1 MSDAG
6 SGSDTRGGRPEVL
19 AMEIET
25 AHGSLRAMLAV
36 PQRPLRLP
44 ELALNFMGISNKLT
58 DLAVDQEAKEGRTV
72 SCRKGCGACCRQLV
86 PLSPPE
92 AWMIAD
98 VVAGMPPARQAEIR
112 ESFAAAAQT
121 LETSGIKAALAERL
135 DSAEQMVTI
144 AVDYFRLQVACPFLR
159 DESCSIHPY
168 RPSICREYMV
178 TSPAESCAQLGGP
191 SIARIPVQ
199 VRLSEALANLTAR
212 LLDREAE
219 VIPLPLAL
227 SWADAH
233 REEGERTWDA
243 RLLIEGLI
251 AELSPGGA
259 SPAGGAA

>member
-6 SGSDTRGGRPEVL
+6 NGTGRSAGRPEVL

-36 PQRPLRLP
+36 PPRQLRLP

-58 DLAVDQEAKEGRTV
+58 DLAVDHEAREGRTV
-72 SCRKGCGACCRQLV
+72 SCQKGCGACCRQLV

-98 VVAGMPPARQAEIR
+98 VVAGMPPARRAEVR
-112 ESFAAAAQT
+112 ATFAEAAAA
-121 LETSGIKAALAERL
+121 LERSGIKATLAARL
-135 DSAEQMVTI
+135 ETAEQMVSV
-144 AVDYFRLQVACPFLR
+144 AVQYFRLQVACPFLR

-178 TSPAESCAQLGGP
+178 TSPAENCAQLGLGP
-191 SIARIPVQ
+191 IARIPVSM
-199 VRLSEALANLTAR
+199 RLSEALSKLTAR
-212 LLDREAE
+212 LLEQEAE

-227 SWADAH
+227 EWADAH
-233 REEGERTWDA
+233 REEGARTWDA
-243 RLLIEGLI
+243 RVLIEGLI
-251 AELSPGGA
+251 AELSPGRAPGA
-259 SPAGGAA
+259 